1 MSESELEYRSGA
13 LKLEHGLHNI
23 GQFKQFKARAC
34 PRLPRVHLAT

>member
-23 GQFKQFKARAC
+23 GHSFKRFKARA
-34 PRLPRVHLAT
+34 RYRVHAHVHY